1 MRYLIRL
8 EIHPFKWYLCPF
20 TDKDNY
26 GGEIKFL
33 IEKKNAENA
42 VGEIKLEEAN

>member
-1 MRYLIRL
+1 MKYLIRL

-33 IEKKNAENA
+33 IFTLTY
-42 VGEIKLEEAN
+42 GYR